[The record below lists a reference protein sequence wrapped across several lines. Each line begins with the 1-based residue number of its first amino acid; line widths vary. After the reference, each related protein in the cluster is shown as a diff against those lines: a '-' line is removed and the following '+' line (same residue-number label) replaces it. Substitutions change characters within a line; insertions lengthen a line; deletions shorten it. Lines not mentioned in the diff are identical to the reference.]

1 MKVLGWVLF
10 IGGVVGMIVLG
21 IACGLSVYQFNRGC
35 ADYLKLAGDSSTVE
49 ATNGFLGQALTY
61 METTGKTSGNSS
73 LIFKKPLS
81 DVGIWYKQTKDAKG
95 VLEGII
101 AKGDEATGTEKSN
114 ALLKVRETVLDMG
127 SNGTSVTY
135 PPHIAL
141 YPGGSYALAV
151 ILWWV
156 LGLATVGG
164 FIIVVVA
171 YRDVWL

>member
-1 MKVLGWVLF
+1 MKVLGWALF
-10 IGGVVGMIVLG
+10 TGGVAGMIVLS
-21 IACGLSVYQFNRGC
+21 IVCSLSVYQFNRGC
-35 ADYLKLAGDSSTVE
+35 ADYLKLAGDASTIE
-49 ATNGFLGQALTY
+49 AANGFLGQALAY

-114 ALLKVRETVLDMG
+114 ALLKVRETVLD
-127 SNGTSVTY
+127 GTSVTY

-141 YPGGSYALAV
+141 YPGGSYAVAV

-164 FIIVVVA
+164 VIFLAIGYWEYIS
-171 YRDVWL
+171 